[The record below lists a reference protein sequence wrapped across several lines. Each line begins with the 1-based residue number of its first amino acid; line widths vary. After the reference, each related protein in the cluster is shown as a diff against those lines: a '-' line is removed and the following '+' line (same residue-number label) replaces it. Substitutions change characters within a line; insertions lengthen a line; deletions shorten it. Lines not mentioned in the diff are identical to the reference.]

1 MAFGLPPRV
10 ELETLVIDY
19 AHKLAQ
25 TLVPAPMEVRELREE
40 ETKDAKERLTRFLD
54 QMYGQTRL

>member
-1 MAFGLPPRV
+1 MAFGLPPRA

-25 TLVPAPMEVRELREE
+25 TLVPAAVEVRDLREE
-40 ETKDAKERLTRFLD
+40 ETKDAKERLSRFLD
-54 QMYGQTRL
+54 GMYK

>member
-1 MAFGLPPRV
+1 MAFGLPPRA

-25 TLVPAPMEVRELREE
+25 TLVPAASQDLRDLREE
-40 ETKDAKERLTRFLD
+40 ETKDAKERLAYFLNE
-54 QMYGQTRL
+54 MYE